1 MTRSERWA
9 IVGTLVVA
17 LAVTPLVVRVLP
29 VPGARTSRSASA
41 LLERMRTSWTRP
53 YAGYVESTG
62 SLALPI
68 SNQFDSV
75 VTLLGARTL
84 LRVWWRSSD
93 DWRVDTLSSTGERS
107 IRTSPEAVWQ
117 WDFEDN
123 RVTLLAPDP
132 AGEVRLP
139 AERDSLP
146 PQLAA
151 RLLSGATPDELSTL
165 PSRRVAGRPADGLR
179 LHPVEPLSTI
189 GRVDV
194 WADRVSGIPVLV
206 EVFGKTPGV
215 AALSSTFL
223 DFTPTAPS
231 AQDIAFTP
239 PAGSRIRSGAPFDVV
254 SIVRQFSPATAPASL
269 LGLPRTTSLTGY
281 DTIGQYGRGV
291 TQVLAAA
298 LPRRLARSL
307 RDQLDVAAGVTRLP
321 EGLAVTVGPIGLL
334 LTDAGPTGQDWLVTG
349 TVTSQGLARA
359 AGELAATR
367 GAAP

>member
-17 LAVTPLVVRVLP
+17 LALTPLVVRVLP
-29 VPGARTSRSASA
+29 VPGARTTVSAAA

-62 SLALPI
+62 SLALPV
-68 SNQFDSV
+68 SNQFDAV
-75 VTLLGARTL
+75 VTLLGARTQ

-151 RLLSGATPDELSTL
+151 
-165 PSRRVAGRPADGLR
+165 
-179 LHPVEPLSTI
+179 
-189 GRVDV
+189 
-194 WADRVSGIPVLV
+194 
-206 EVFGKTPGV
+206 
-215 AALSSTFL
+215 
-223 DFTPTAPS
+223 
-231 AQDIAFTP
+231 
-239 PAGSRIRSGAPFDVV
+239 
-254 SIVRQFSPATAPASL
+254 
-269 LGLPRTTSLTGY
+269 
-281 DTIGQYGRGV
+281 
-291 TQVLAAA
+291 
-298 LPRRLARSL
+298 
-307 RDQLDVAAGVTRLP
+307 
-321 EGLAVTVGPIGLL
+321 
-334 LTDAGPTGQDWLVTG
+334 
-349 TVTSQGLARA
+349 
-359 AGELAATR
+359 
-367 GAAP
+367 